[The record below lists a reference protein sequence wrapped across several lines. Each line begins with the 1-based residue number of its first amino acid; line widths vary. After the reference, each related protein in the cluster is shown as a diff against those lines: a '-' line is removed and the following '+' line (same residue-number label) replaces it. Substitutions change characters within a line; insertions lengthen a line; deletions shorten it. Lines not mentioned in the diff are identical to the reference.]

1 MMGLAL
7 SRAKLWV
14 LFHLLM
20 NVLAVLLHAS
30 LVKHHHII
38 VFLVMNRLLILIS
51 MGPDAF
57 LPVQMAITK
66 MTLLIAANSVRNPV
80 KCVALLV

>member
-1 MMGLAL
+1 MMGLVL
-7 SRAKLWV
+7 FHAKLWV

-20 NVLAVLLHAS
+20 NVLAVLLHVS

-51 MGPDAF
+51 MGLDAF
-57 LPVQMAITK
+57 LPVPMAITK
-66 MTLLIAANSVRNPV
+66 MTQLIAANSVRNPV
-80 KCVALLV
+80 KCVVLLV